1 MAETRVTDGL
11 SPTIWDDRFSV
22 EFFQTNPFA
31 AYAGVQTTNPIV
43 MKEDFASKQG
53 NGITFEFITNLDK
66 GSIKG
71 RQPLRGHEDKLG
83 EFGDKVNWDMRK
95 KGISLHELDQDL
107 AAIDLRKA
115 SKGALK
121 TWADEDVKF
130 EVIDRLQDVGQNLDV
145 AYADATAT
153 DKNTWHT
160 NNKDRVLYGNALA
173 NYVAANHA
181 SSLANISGTTGKFT
195 KDSVSLMKRIALAAR
210 PRITPTQVQED
221 DNNRRY
227 FICFVGSLEMRDFVA
242 SLNESERQQSVAK
255 RSEGM
260 FLGGDREW
268 DGVIV
273 HEVDDMPILPGVGN
287 SGVNVQ
293 PAFLLGNEALGW
305 GLKARYSSREQKDDY
320 DQVTGLGMIGKWGM
334 KKLGYTIG
342 DSGKQVALTDGT
354 LTNVIGKQRGMV
366 NGFFAVTG
374 D

>member
-11 SPTIWDDRFSV
+11 SPTIWDDQFSV
-22 EFFQTNPFA
+22 EFFQRNPFS
-31 AYAGVQTTNPIV
+31 AYAGTGSDNPIV

-53 NGITFEFITNLDK
+53 NGITIEFITNLDR
-66 GSIKG
+66 GSIRG

-83 EFGDKVNWDMRK
+83 EFGDKVSWDMRK
-95 KGISLHELDQDL
+95 KGISLHELDVDL

-145 AYADATAT
+145 AYVDATAA

-160 NNKDRVLYGNALA
+160 NNKDRVLYGNSLG
-173 NYVAANHA
+173 NYTAGNHA
-181 SSLANISGTTGKFT
+181 ASLANITAAGGKFT
-195 KDSVSLMKRIALAAR
+195 KDSVSLMKRVALAAR
-210 PRITPTQVQED
+210 PRITPTSIQD
-221 DNNRRY
+221 DENRR
-227 FICFVGSLEMRDFVA
+227 FFVCFVGSLEMRDFVA
-242 SLNESERQQSVAK
+242 SLNESERQQSVAR

-273 HEVDDMPILPGVGN
+273 HEVDDMPILAGLGN
-287 SGVNVQ
+287 TGVNVQ
-293 PAFLLGNEALGW
+293 PAILLGNEALGW

-342 DSGKQVALTDGT
+342 DAGKTVLLADGSS
-354 LTNVIGKQRGMV
+354 TNVFGKQRGIV
-366 NGFFAVTG
+366 NGFFAATG